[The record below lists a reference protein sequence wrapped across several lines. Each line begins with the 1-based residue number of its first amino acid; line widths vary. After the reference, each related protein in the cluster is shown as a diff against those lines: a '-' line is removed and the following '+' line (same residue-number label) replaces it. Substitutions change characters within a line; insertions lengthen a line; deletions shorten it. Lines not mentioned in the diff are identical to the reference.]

1 MDTRSITNR
10 MVAEMTEMRKVIVNG
25 EFEITLPEHRAAR
38 PDWYQ
43 PHGWE
48 KPRLKHM
55 SENISSGDVM
65 YYVGAEE
72 GEFAA
77 LCQMWG
83 AEVVVFEPNPK
94 VWSHFPLLW
103 SANNLDLPIV
113 CIPGFA
119 SDKINSLSR
128 IYYNE
133 WPPEVNDVI
142 EAAHGFKELYLEGET
157 YGQITIDSCVYDHGI
172 KAPTAISLDVEGSE
186 WRVLGGAERVLREHK
201 PKIWLS
207 GHPEFMLQQWNESLY
222 NLRQWIKGLG
232 YTEIILDYQHEVHL
246 YYESI

>member
-1 MDTRSITNR
+1 MDTKSIISR
-10 MVAEMTEMRKVIVNG
+10 LVAEMTEMKKVIVNG
-25 EFEITLPEHRAAR
+25 EFEIALPDHRAAR
-38 PDWYQ
+38 PEWYE
-43 PHGWE
+43 PKGWE
-48 KPRLKHM
+48 KPRLRHM

-103 SANNLDLPIV
+103 SANNLDLPMV

-119 SDKINSLSR
+119 SDKINNLSR

-133 WPPEVNDVI
+133 WPPEVNNVI
-142 EAAHGFKELYLEGET
+142 EAAHGFKELYLEGES

-172 KAPTAISLDVEGSE
+172 KPPTAISLDVEGSE
-186 WRVLGGAERVLREHK
+186 WRVLGGAEKVMRKFK

-207 GHPEFMLQQWNESLY
+207 GHPEFMLQQWDESLY

-246 YYESI
+246 YYESC

>member
-1 MDTRSITNR
+1 
-10 MVAEMTEMRKVIVNG
+10 MTEMKKVIVNG
-25 EFEITLPEHRAAR
+25 EFEITLPDHRAAR
-38 PDWYQ
+38 PEWYELK
-43 PHGWE
+43 GWE
-48 KPRLKHM
+48 KPRLRHM

-103 SANNLDLPIV
+103 SANNLDLPMV

-119 SDKINSLSR
+119 SDKINNLSR

-133 WPPEVNDVI
+133 WPPEVNNVI
-142 EAAHGFKELYLEGET
+142 EAAHGFKELYLEGES

-172 KAPTAISLDVEGSE
+172 KPPTAISLDVEGSE
-186 WRVLGGAERVLREHK
+186 WRVLGGAEKVLREHK

>member
-1 MDTRSITNR
+1 
-10 MVAEMTEMRKVIVNG
+10 MTEMIKSVINK
-25 EFEITLPEHRAAR
+25 EFEIFLPEHRANR
-38 PDWYQ
+38 PEWYTEK
-43 PHGWE
+43 GWE
-48 KPRLKHM
+48 RKRLQSMH
-55 SENISSGDVM
+55 SNLGPGDVI

-103 SANNLDLPIV
+103 SANNLDLPLA

-119 SDKINSLSR
+119 SDKINNLSR

-172 KAPTAISLDVEGSE
+172 KPPTAISLDVEGSE
-186 WRVLGGAERVLREHK
+186 WRVLGGAEKVLREHK

>member
-1 MDTRSITNR
+1 
-10 MVAEMTEMRKVIVNG
+10 MTEMRKVIING

-48 KPRLKHM
+48 KPRLKSMH
-55 SENISSGDVM
+55 ENIGKGDVV

-72 GEFAA
+72 GEMPA

-83 AEVVVFEPNPK
+83 AEVVLFEPNPK

-103 SANNLDLPIV
+103 SANNLEKPIA

-119 SDKINSLSR
+119 SDQDNKLAR

-133 WPPEVNDVI
+133 FPPEADAPI
-142 EAAHGFKELYLEGET
+142 EAAHGFKELQYEANK
-157 YGQITIDSCVYDHGI
+157 YGQTKIDTLVYEKGL
-172 KAPTAISLDVEGSE
+172 KPPTVISLDVEGSE
-186 WRVLGGAERVLREHK
+186 WRVLGGAEKVMREFR

-207 GHPEFMLQQWNESLY
+207 GHPEFMMMYWKEYLY
-222 NLRQWIKGLG
+222 DLRQFIKGIG
-232 YTEIILDYQHEVHL
+232 YIEHLIDYQHEVHL

>member
-1 MDTRSITNR
+1 
-10 MVAEMTEMRKVIVNG
+10 MTEMIKSVING
-25 EFEITLPEHRAAR
+25 EFEIFLPEHRANR
-38 PDWYQ
+38 PEWYTEK
-43 PHGWE
+43 GWE
-48 KPRLKHM
+48 RKRLQSMH
-55 SENISSGDVM
+55 SNLGPGDVI

-103 SANNLDLPIV
+103 SANNLELPLA

-119 SDKINSLSR
+119 SDKINNLSR

-133 WPPEVNDVI
+133 WPTEVNDVI

-172 KAPTAISLDVEGSE
+172 KPPTAISLDVEGSE
-186 WRVLGGAERVLREHK
+186 WRVLGGAEKVLREHK

-207 GHPEFMLQQWNESLY
+207 GHPEFMMQQWNEYLY
-222 NLRQWIKGLG
+222 DLRFWLWGLG
-232 YTEIILDYQHEVHL
+232 YKETLLDYQHEVHL
-246 YYESI
+246 YYESN